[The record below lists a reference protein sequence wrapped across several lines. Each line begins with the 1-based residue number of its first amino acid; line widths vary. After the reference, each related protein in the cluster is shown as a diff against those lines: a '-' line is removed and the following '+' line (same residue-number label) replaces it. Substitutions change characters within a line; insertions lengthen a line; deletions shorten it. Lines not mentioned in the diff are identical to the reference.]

1 MDILEQLRKCAGM
14 VGEGEN
20 PLEPYNSAANEIEML
35 RDRVEILR
43 GIMREIGYPHD
54 IISGMIYDER

>member
-35 RDRVEILR
+35 RDRVEMLR
-43 GIMREIGYPHD
+43 EDMREIRYASD
-54 IISGMIYDER
+54 IISGMVHDEG